1 VRLTGLYWGETPTIF
16 GICALRL
23 STGTSCTTPRTS
35 RRRRSGKG
43 LHSFLTVCTRC
54 NLCRPYATCVHV
66 GCGAEEWETSSGG
79 CETASV
85 GVSESFIAGLPKVEL
100 HVHHVGSVPLRA
112 VAELAARHP
121 GTVPSGVD
129 ELARFFIFED
139 FPHFIQNYLAVLDL
153 IKTAEDVRLI
163 TYEVAADMAAQN
175 IRYAEL
181 TVTPYISIS
190 DDLPAEAFLEA
201 IEDARQAAHRDH
213 GLELVWIFDIPAD
226 FGIPAAELTASV
238 ALDHQVPGLVGFGLG
253 GSERGFPRSMFR
265 DQFDRAR
272 AAGLRSV
279 PHAGETTGPE
289 SVWDAL
295 ISLGAERIEHG
306 IASVAD
312 PRLMERLVEHQITLD
327 ICLTSNIALRVVPDF
342 DHHPIRELVA
352 AGVAVTINTDD
363 PPMVGTDLNTEYAIG
378 ARLLALDE
386 HGTTELALAAV
397 EASFASPET
406 KATLRSEISSYAA
419 MPAP

>member
-1 VRLTGLYWGETPTIF
+1 MAV
-16 GICALRL
+16 A
-23 STGTSCTTPRTS
+23 
-35 RRRRSGKG
+35 
-43 LHSFLTVCTRC
+43 
-54 NLCRPYATCVHV
+54 
-66 GCGAEEWETSSGG
+66 
-79 CETASV
+79 
-85 GVSESFIAGLPKVEL
+85 ESFIAGLPKAEL

-121 GTVPSGVD
+121 GIVPSD
-129 ELARFFIFED
+129 PDQLAKFFIFDD
-139 FPHFIQNYLAVLDL
+139 FAHFIRNYLDVVGL
-153 IKTAEDVRLI
+153 IKTAEDVRLL

-213 GLELVWIFDIPAD
+213 DLELRWIFDIPAD
-226 FGIPAAELTASV
+226 FGIPAAEVTASV
-238 ALDHQVPGLVGFGLG
+238 ALDHEVPGLVGFGLG

-279 PHAGETTGPE
+279 PHAGETAGPE

-295 ISLGAERIEHG
+295 VSLGAERIEHG
-306 IASVAD
+306 IAAVHD
-312 PRLMERLVEHQITLD
+312 QRLREHLIEHKIALD
-327 ICLTSNIALRVVPDF
+327 ICLTSSVALHVVPDL
-342 DHHPIRELVA
+342 DQHPIRELVA
-352 AGVAVTINTDD
+352 AGVPVTINTDD
-363 PPMVGTDLNTEYAIG
+363 PPMVGTDLNTEYAIAG
-378 ARLLALDE
+378 RLLDLDE
-386 HGTTELALAAV
+386 RGLTELALSAV

-406 KATLRSEISSYAA
+406 KAGLRSEISSYAA